1 MVDDM
6 TETSED
12 GNNQNKIKDFLK
24 KIFEEKDVSKSE
36 FIVAVIGNVIILYI
50 VNSLL
55 SWDLGFI
62 TSAFQD
68 VLWIF
73 NISICAT
80 IIANLIF
87 LAYHPGW
94 FRSLVKIILN
104 TLSFLVCYYLYTIFP
119 FIFSQAAYTIILKI
133 ILIFGMVALII
144 ASLVEVLRL
153 IFKIIKI

>member
-1 MVDDM
+1 M
-6 TETSED
+6 TETSGD
-12 GNNQNKIKDFLK
+12 GNNQEKIKDFLK

-36 FIVAVIGNVIILYI
+36 FIVAIIGNIIILYI
-50 VNSLL
+50 VNNLL
-55 SWDLGFI
+55 SWNLSFI
-62 TSAFQD
+62 TSSFQD

-80 IIANLIF
+80 IIVNLIF

-104 TLSFLVCYYLYTIFP
+104 ILSFLVCYYLYTIFP

-153 IFKIIKI
+153 IFKVIKS

>member
-1 MVDDM
+1 M
-6 TETSED
+6 TETSGD
-12 GNNQNKIKDFLK
+12 GNNQEKIKDFLK

-36 FIVAVIGNVIILYI
+36 FIVAIIGNIIILYI
-50 VNSLL
+50 VNNLL
-55 SWDLGFI
+55 SWNLSFI
-62 TSAFQD
+62 TSSFQD

-80 IIANLIF
+80 IIVNLIF

-104 TLSFLVCYYLYTIFP
+104 ILSFLVCYYLYTIFP

-144 ASLVEVLRL
+144 ASLIEVLRL
-153 IFKIIKI
+153 IFKVIKS

>member
-1 MVDDM
+1 M
-6 TETSED
+6 TETSGD
-12 GNNQNKIKDFLK
+12 GNNQEKIKDFLK

-36 FIVAVIGNVIILYI
+36 FIVAIIGNIIILYI
-50 VNSLL
+50 VNNLL
-55 SWDLGFI
+55 SWNLSFI
-62 TSAFQD
+62 TSSFQD

-80 IIANLIF
+80 IIVNIIF
-87 LAYHPGW
+87 LAFHPGW

-104 TLSFLVCYYLYTIFP
+104 ILSFLVCYYLYTIFP

-153 IFKIIKI
+153 IFKVIKS

>member
-1 MVDDM
+1 M
-6 TETSED
+6 TETSGD
-12 GNNQNKIKDFLK
+12 GNNQEKIKDFLK

-36 FIVAVIGNVIILYI
+36 FIVAIIGNIIILYI
-50 VNSLL
+50 VNNLL
-55 SWDLGFI
+55 SWNLSFI
-62 TSAFQD
+62 TSSFQD

-80 IIANLIF
+80 IIVNIIF
-87 LAYHPGW
+87 LAFHPGW

-104 TLSFLVCYYLYTIFP
+104 ILSFLVCYYLYTIFP

-144 ASLVEVLRL
+144 ASLIEVLRL
-153 IFKIIKI
+153 IFKVIKS

>member
-1 MVDDM
+1 M
-6 TETSED
+6 TETSGD
-12 GNNQNKIKDFLK
+12 GNNQEKIKDFLK

-36 FIVAVIGNVIILYI
+36 FIVAIIGNIIILYI
-50 VNSLL
+50 VNNLL
-55 SWDLGFI
+55 SWNLSFI
-62 TSAFQD
+62 TSSFQD

-80 IIANLIF
+80 IIVNIIF
-87 LAYHPGW
+87 LAFHPGW

-104 TLSFLVCYYLYTIFP
+104 ILSFLVCYYLYTIFP

-144 ASLVEVLRL
+144 AILVEVLRL
-153 IFKIIKI
+153 IFKVIKS

>member
-1 MVDDM
+1 M
-6 TETSED
+6 TETSGD
-12 GNNQNKIKDFLK
+12 GNNQEKIKDFLK

-36 FIVAVIGNVIILYI
+36 FIVAVIGNIIILYI
-50 VNSLL
+50 VNNLL
-55 SWDLGFI
+55 SWNLSFI
-62 TSAFQD
+62 TSSFQD

-80 IIANLIF
+80 IIVNLIF

-104 TLSFLVCYYLYTIFP
+104 ILSFLVCYYLYTIFP

-144 ASLVEVLRL
+144 ASLIEVLRL
-153 IFKIIKI
+153 IFKVIKS

>member
-1 MVDDM
+1 M
-6 TETSED
+6 TETSGD
-12 GNNQNKIKDFLK
+12 GNNQEKIKDFLK

-36 FIVAVIGNVIILYI
+36 FIVAIIGNIIILYI
-50 VNSLL
+50 VNNLL
-55 SWDLGFI
+55 SWNLSFI
-62 TSAFQD
+62 TSSFQD

-80 IIANLIF
+80 IIVNIIF

-104 TLSFLVCYYLYTIFP
+104 ILSFLVCYYLYTIFP

-153 IFKIIKI
+153 IFKVIKS